1 MKSVENRVVGYK
13 ILGKFY
19 NWNNSTTERDG
30 QNLFHSEASAH
41 SFDINI
47 PFCEKLPKSIKIPL
61 LQTWHTFAFSQNVI
75 FATCLIK
82 NKAILAYIS
91 RLTILSSTNNFV
103 IAFMVGFEILLHS

>member
-47 PFCEKLPKSIKIPL
+47 SHFVKNYPNQLKSPYYRRGIHLHLAKMSF
-61 LQTWHTFAFSQNVI
+61 LQRA
-75 FATCLIK
+75 
-82 NKAILAYIS
+82 
-91 RLTILSSTNNFV
+91 
-103 IAFMVGFEILLHS
+103 